1 MIPAL
6 DENFS
11 WSWQSSA
18 TPSNANQ
25 HFRIFSKIAVLYV
38 GVGERD
44 IEQKRERE
52 IKDCWEKNLV
62 KEVIDKSF
70 DGAGDRRRAYSMTDK
85 CYVHFWY
92 VCDKRCEMVYLQ
104 QREREQKM
112 PFLVWQ

>member
-52 IKDCWEKNLV
+52 
-62 KEVIDKSF
+62 
-70 DGAGDRRRAYSMTDK
+70 G
-85 CYVHFWY
+85 
-92 VCDKRCEMVYLQ
+92 
-104 QREREQKM
+104 EREK
-112 PFLVWQ
+112 